1 MKVFDSLADRW
12 RFHRHFRGHHASL
25 HHTGSR
31 VLLVPLLPDCAD
43 GRRRRLYH
51 RRKTNHGRQHL
62 TSILFL
68 KLKIINWRKR
78 ERERE
83 KKEKKNGMMSLVIH
97 VLYFSCFFIRLLDS
111 IETRFISTKTVSFS
125 FEDLSFLRDE
135 RKKEIVYVRQLNW
148 LLICWIVVNEFRLD
162 SKLLCGRYDGWFW

>member
-1 MKVFDSLADRW
+1 MEDWLWTGQILSWFKESSKRNYYTNNNAQWGRCKMKVFDSLADRW

-78 ERERE
+78 ERER
-83 KKEKKNGMMSLVIH
+83 KKRKEKRNDVSCD
-97 VLYFSCFFIRLLDS
+97 SCFVF
-111 IETRFISTKTVSFS
+111 
-125 FEDLSFLRDE
+125 
-135 RKKEIVYVRQLNW
+135 
-148 LLICWIVVNEFRLD
+148 
-162 SKLLCGRYDGWFW
+162 